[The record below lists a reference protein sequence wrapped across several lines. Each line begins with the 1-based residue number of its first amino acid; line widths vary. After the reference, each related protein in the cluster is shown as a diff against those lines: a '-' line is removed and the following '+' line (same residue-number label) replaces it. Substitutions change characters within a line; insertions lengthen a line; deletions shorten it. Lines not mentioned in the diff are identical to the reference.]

1 MAHVSDAACRDE
13 ELSQMNAAKF
23 LMFCPAQPS
32 PAQPSPAHSR
42 LPQWMVLKF
51 GNGAASAEE
60 RMEALYG
67 QHQLGGRPILISL
80 ISSSG
85 PWYIL
90 MNDIPKQICVTGRVS
105 GVPWRPLL
113 SLPRD
118 TRGKKG
124 WIHCWSKY
132 GRKVPKWDKN
142 KGMGLWAMA

>member
-1 MAHVSDAACRDE
+1 MSLLDAACRDE

-23 LMFCPAQPS
+23 LMFC

-124 WIHCWSKY
+124 IKSLEQIRRKIAKMRQKQRRRSLGY
-132 GRKVPKWDKN
+132 G
-142 KGMGLWAMA
+142 LAIL